1 MGWRQAGPLGASL
14 EHHDHTTALRHLV
27 HHQHHLPAGRTE
39 WQHDKSIRRRL
50 ELYPLSGG
58 LTVTLL
64 HQALPRVRGTAA
76 ETWVGPLNAACERYE
91 ITRSARR
98 MAAFLG
104 HIAHE
109 SSYLHAVEEN
119 MRYKD
124 SDRLAKVYPSA
135 FKTPVDAEPYVNKP
149 EALANKVYANRIG
162 TETRPA
168 ATAGSTG
175 GAVSSSSRAE
185 TTTPRSPK
193 TSMWPSS
200 RIQIWWRL
208 HGTRLCRQPGSGRST
223 DSTNWRTSRPI
234 RRCRSAS
241 TARCRIFPSGRPSAD
256 MRRTCSAGPRS
267 RTLFPR
273 CRRSASAIEAT
284 A

>member
-1 MGWRQAGPLGASL
+1 MGRRQAGPLGASL
-14 EHHDHTTALRHLV
+14 EHHDHATALRRLV
-27 HHQHHLPAGRTE
+27 HQLHRLPGGRSE

-64 HQALPRVRGTAA
+64 RQALPRVRVTAV
-76 ETWVGPLNAACERYE
+76 ETWVGPLNAACGRYE

-124 SDRLAKVYPSA
+124 ADRLAKVFPSA
-135 FKTPVDAEPYVNKP
+135 FKTRVDAEPYVDKP
-149 EALANKVYANRIG
+149 EALANKVYANRMGNGDTASGEGWKYRGRGLIQLTG
-162 TETRPA
+162 RDNYA
-168 ATAGSTG
+168 ALAKDANV
-175 GAVSSSSRAE
+175 AVVQNPDLVA
-185 TTTPRSPK
+185 TPQYAALSAAWFWK
-193 TSMWPSS
+193 K
-200 RIQIWWRL
+200 
-208 HGTRLCRQPGSGRST
+208 HGL
-223 DSTNWRTSRPI
+223 NEL
-234 RRCRSAS
+234 
-241 TARCRIFPSGRPSAD
+241 AD
-256 MRRTCSAGPRS
+256 
-267 RTLFPR
+267 
-273 CRRSASAIEAT
+273 IEAYQ